1 MKSATIDEQ
10 KAAEPFLLR
19 FATPRSCET
28 RDMAGH
34 YCEQRQLW
42 MIDVD
47 GVSRPIVEEA
57 AGMLAQTHT
66 KTMTQ
71 VESDDDDQ
79 GRGAM
84 AETKTIT
91 EVKQEADDH
100 DASLMLPE
108 IQTKTDVQQESDDQA
123 VNFVEFLANRVL
135 ILLATNRRDV
145 TTDFIV
151 LELERRGIEFFRL
164 NTEEIHT
171 YRTVLPNGDPTRLRL
186 WGKTRNLE
194 LGKVKGAYYR
204 RPMPPEFDGYDPAT
218 ANYLNAEWLAI

>member
-10 KAAEPFLLR
+10 KAIEPFLLR

-28 RDMAGH
+28 RAMAGQ

-42 MIDVD
+42 LIDVD

-91 EVKQEADDH
+91 EVKQEADDYN
-100 DASLMLPE
+100 ASLMLPE
-108 IQTKTDVQQESDDQA
+108 IQTKTDVQQETDDQA
-123 VNFVEFLANRVL
+123 VNFV
-135 ILLATNRRDV
+135 
-145 TTDFIV
+145 
-151 LELERRGIEFFRL
+151 
-164 NTEEIHT
+164 
-171 YRTVLPNGDPTRLRL
+171 
-186 WGKTRNLE
+186 
-194 LGKVKGAYYR
+194 
-204 RPMPPEFDGYDPAT
+204 
-218 ANYLNAEWLAI
+218 